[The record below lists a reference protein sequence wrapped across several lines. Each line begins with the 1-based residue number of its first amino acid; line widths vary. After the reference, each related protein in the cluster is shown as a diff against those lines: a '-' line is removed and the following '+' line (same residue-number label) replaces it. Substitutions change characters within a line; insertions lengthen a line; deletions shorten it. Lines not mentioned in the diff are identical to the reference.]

1 MPGANAPGGWGKPV
15 HQPPIPWLPRPDN
28 PFSVGEGETVTDPT
42 AWQLWWDV
50 NRDRYLR
57 WANLDTGVAMT
68 GSDSWYLGTGQRA
81 ERVGGRLGAELVQD
95 ELVPHLVK
103 AIEVGG
109 SNEYVKGALL
119 ALGKIGGEQNFA
131 TFDFLMR
138 FFLKEGLPELNNT
151 AAFSLGVLA
160 DARNL
165 EFLTALAR
173 DGAVARELLG
183 KPEVP
188 TEMRAFATYGLGILG
203 SRTDDAATRRAVV
216 ETLVAQLEDDAPRT
230 NDLQVAAMVAMGLV
244 PLPFDD
250 DAEVCICGEC
260 KVEGPEQHYQAQVT
274 YLMRYFTA
282 DREFD
287 ATVRA
292 HTATTLGRL
301 VGHGQA
307 AAGQEFQAPALEIKE
322 GVAEIL
328 IESLRRYAKQPPI
341 VQQSAV
347 MALGLAG
354 DADAEE
360 VDHWIR
366 HELAKQAGHGDPL
379 AKRFALMALAEV
391 GSRKGQGAEPW
402 AGTDKTRAE
411 LMQILSRGKK
421 NERAWAA
428 LALGVFGWHL
438 DQVAQPLEPSV
449 DRALVHAAKK
459 ARGSDDLGAV
469 ALALGLRRHDAS
481 EDVLVKKLAKVKD
494 PSAQGHAALALG
506 LMGARDAVGT
516 LQERLGEED
525 LDPTLQ
531 ARLGLALGMLGDSS
545 VVETLVER
553 MATSEDEDEQAAL
566 ASALGFL
573 GDRRSLDALA
583 ELMLDTDKGYAV
595 SRDKAVLALGFL
607 ADAASTPWRSL
618 LAHGCNYRAETP
630 TLTSADGKGVLDLP

>member
-1 MPGANAPGGWGKPV
+1 VPGGWGKPV
-15 HQPPIPWLPRPDN
+15 DLPPIPWLPRPDN
-28 PFSVGEGETVTDPT
+28 PFSVGEGETVSDPT

-68 GSDSWYLGTGQRA
+68 GSDSWYLGTGQSE
-81 ERVGGRLGAELVQD
+81 ERIGGRLGADLVQG

-119 ALGKIGGEQNFA
+119 ALGKIGGEENFT

-165 EFLTALAR
+165 EFLTSLAR
-173 DGAVARELLG
+173 SGESARELLG

-188 TEMRAFATYGLGILG
+188 IEMRAFATYGLGVLG
-203 SRTDDAATRRAVV
+203 SRTEDLEVRRSIVA
-216 ETLVAQLEDDAPRT
+216 TLVQQLEDDGPRT

-244 PLPFDD
+244 PLSFDEE
-250 DAEVCICGEC
+250 AEVCICGEC
-260 KVEGPEQHYQAQVT
+260 KVEGPDRHYQAQVT

-301 VGHGQA
+301 VAHGQA
-307 AAGQEFQAPALEIKE
+307 VAGEAFRAPALEIKE
-322 GVAEIL
+322 GVADIL
-328 IESLRRYAKQPPI
+328 IEALQRYAKQPPI

-347 MALGLAG
+347 LALGLTG
-354 DADAEE
+354 DADDEE

-366 HELAKQAGHGDPL
+366 HELGKQAGHGDPL
-379 AKRFALMALAEV
+379 AKRFALMALAEA
-391 GSRKGQGAEPW
+391 GSRKGQTEAPW
-402 AGTDKTRAE
+402 SGTDRTRSE

-438 DQVAQPLEPSV
+438 DQAAQPLEDGV

-469 ALALGLRRHDAS
+469 AIALGLRRHADAES
-481 EDVLVKKLAKVKD
+481 VLVQKLGKLKD
-494 PSAQGHAALALG
+494 ASAQGHAALALG

-516 LQERLGEED
+516 LQERLGEDD

-553 MATSEDEDEQAAL
+553 MATSESEDEQAAL

-583 ELMLDTDKGYAV
+583 ELMLDTEKGYAV

-607 ADAASTPWRSL
+607 ADAAATPWRSL

-630 TLTSADGKGVLDLP
+630 TLTSTDGKGVLDLP